1 MLRTTVYLNEEEA
14 LAIRRLSA
22 VRKRSQAELIRDAIA
37 KYVES
42 SKTELQ
48 HSLPPGI
55 GAYKSGRSDVSQ
67 KADELLKKAA
77 RKQRDSNS

>member
-22 VRKRSQAELIRDAIA
+22 LRKRPQAELIRDAIT

-42 SKTELQ
+42 STSELQ
-48 HSLPPGI
+48 QKLPPGI
-55 GAYKSGRSDVSQ
+55 GAYKSGRADVS
-67 KADELLKKAA
+67 KNADKLLKQAA
-77 RKQRDSNS
+77 RKTRGSHS